1 MKMKWMPR
9 KWKHSCL
16 VHVSTRAGEL
26 LRYKLVMRWNYQF
39 WLIISSHCRKLLP
52 QGLVIWGPYCLKL
65 LPRSK
70 YSPSTALTISL
81 SVCRGGDYK
90 FMGLTVKT
98 EISLQQCR
106 CFMQKKTVDCPLQC
120 PVQLWFYYIY
130 RMSLFENYTSHNMWL
145 LLAGV

>member
-16 VHVSTRAGEL
+16 LHVSTRAGEL

-39 WLIISSHCRKLLP
+39 WPIIAENYCPRPRNTRPVLP
-52 QGLVIWGPYCLKL
+52 QIIAALKI
-65 LPRSK
+65 
-70 YSPSTALTISL
+70 SPFHSLTISL

-98 EISLQQCR
+98 EISLQQWR

-120 PVQLWFYYIY
+120 PVPLWFYYIY